1 MNTESIIR
9 EARNTRLLRGGLS
22 ISFIIQK
29 GKAKADGRAPILA
42 RVTVNGKMTHMSTKQ
57 YVRPDRWLP
66 DEHRTMG
73 LTRQE
78 KEINEYL
85 ETFQVAIQKRYLDKV
100 LRDESISA
108 YSIKSS
114 VLNAPTKGKP
124 TDIMPLF
131 DCFIEDYKALMKQE
145 GYRREAMLRY
155 QILQDQLRLFLKEEY
170 HVADLP
176 LTCIDRQFLDK
187 LYLWFRTKHNKV
199 NNNTAV
205 KNIQRF
211 STVFKKARDNG
222 WVSGNPFGLQKRHLE
237 KVDRG
242 YLTQEEI
249 DIMYHKE
256 LATERLEHIRDFFIF
271 SCYTGLCYADVKSL
285 TFDEIEEKPDG
296 SLWICTHRTKTDTP
310 VNVRLLEIPLAI
322 INKYRG
328 QGTGNH
334 VFPIPS
340 NQKTNAYLKEISD
353 ICGFKK
359 TVTFHMA
366 RHTFATTVTLSNG
379 VPIESVSKMLGHTN
393 IQTTQIYARITDQKV
408 DGDMKM
414 LAGKIDGRYSNP
426 IEPSTQVKERSK
438 YDEELVIWAREHG
451 LNLGKEYQLK

>member
-1 MNTESIIR
+1 MKAETSIKDAS
-9 EARNTRLLRGGLS
+9 EEKLVKSSFSVT
-22 ISFIIQK
+22 FIIQK
-29 GKAKADGRAPILA
+29 GKIRVDGTAPILA
-42 RVTVNGKMTHMSTKQ
+42 RVIVNKRMTHIATKQ
-57 YVRPDRWLP
+57 YIRPDRWLP
-66 DEHRTMG
+66 EEHK
-73 LTRQE
+73 TRGCTKEE

-85 ETFQVAIQKRYLDKV
+85 STFKMAIQKKYLGKM
-100 LRDESISA
+100 LNDESLSA
-108 YSIKSS
+108 HALKSS
-114 VLNAPTKGKP
+114 VLCAPTKGKP

-131 DCFIEDYKALMKQE
+131 DCFIEDYEVLMKQE

-155 QILQDQLRLFLKEEY
+155 QILRDQLRLFLKEEY
-170 HVADLP
+170 HVTDLP

-222 WVSGNPFGLQKRHLE
+222 WVMGNPFGLQKRHLD

-249 DIMYHKE
+249 EVIYRKE
-256 LATERLEHIRDFFIF
+256 FPTERLEHIRDFFIF

-285 TFDEIEEKPDG
+285 TYEEIERKPDG
-296 SLWICTHRTKTDTP
+296 SIWICTHRTKTDTP
-310 VNVRLLEIPLAI
+310 VNVRLLDIPLAI
-322 INKYRG
+322 INKYKG
-328 QGTGNH
+328 QGVGNH

-353 ICGFKK
+353 VCGLKK

-414 LAGKIDGRYSNP
+414 LSGKLDGKHP
-426 IEPSTQVKERSK
+426 EPTATCTKTKERGK
-438 YDEELVIWAREHG
+438 VDEELVIWAQQHG
-451 LNLGKEYQLK
+451 LNFGRL